1 VFYVFYIIFTGIS
14 VNILPLKL
22 LIYYNNYYANELSY
36 ILNKRLI
43 KIFYI
48 EIDYPFLKL
57 KFG

>member
-1 VFYVFYIIFTGIS
+1 MFYIIFTGIS

-22 LIYYNNYYANELSY
+22 LIYYNNYYVNELSY

-48 EIDYPFLKL
+48 KIDYPFLKL